1 MNLQIL
7 KRKMILLTIILVLNK
22 LNVISAQRPNVL
34 LVLVDDLGYGDLEYF
49 GHPSSQSPNIDGFA
63 QESLVLTDFYVASPV
78 CSPSRAALLTG
89 KYPVTTGKS

>member
-1 MNLQIL
+1 
-7 KRKMILLTIILVLNK
+7 MILLTIFLIMNTVNF
-22 LNVISAQRPNVL
+22 IAAQRPNVL

-63 QESLVLTDFYVASPV
+63 EESLVFTDFYVASSV

-89 KYPVTTGKS
+89 KYPVTTGK